1 MRQHGR
7 VAAASAAR
15 KAPPQGPS
23 LSRWPLPRQLQA
35 LLPLLRL
42 TSPSF
47 PASLACHRAAPWT
60 LVRDPP
66 LWSFCLLN
74 TLECFLSLSL
84 GCCAV
89 VQCAEIPGGSC
100 KGGGLDLALGA
111 RNVPSSPF
119 REAELTTDNYH
130 PPLWC

>member
-1 MRQHGR
+1 ML
-7 VAAASAAR
+7 
-15 KAPPQGPS
+15 PQLVLRAKLPRRDR
-23 LSRWPLPRQLQA
+23 LSRGGPFLANCRRCCPF
-35 LLPLLRL
+35 LRL

-47 PASLACHRAAPWT
+47 PASLACHRATPWT
-60 LVRDPP
+60 LVRDPS
-66 LWSFCLLN
+66 LWSFYLLN